1 VEVFCSVPILINWR
15 GMSSKIILINQ
26 LGGGPIMLVSHVKRM
41 MEERG
46 VSITKLMELT
56 GLANETIQ
64 RARRGGGPGQLG
76 SCTLLTLETI
86 AKALKVKIRDLF
98 EED

>member
-1 VEVFCSVPILINWR
+1 
-15 GMSSKIILINQ
+15 
-26 LGGGPIMLVSHVKRM
+26 

-46 VSITKLMELT
+46 VSIVKLMDMT

-76 SCTLLTLETI
+76 SCTLLTLESI
-86 AKALKVKIRDLF
+86 ALALNVKVKDLF
-98 EED
+98 EEE

>member
-1 VEVFCSVPILINWR
+1 
-15 GMSSKIILINQ
+15 
-26 LGGGPIMLVSHVKRM
+26 MLVSHVKRI

-46 VSITKLMELT
+46 ISITKLMELT

-76 SCTLLTLETI
+76 SCSLLTLEAI
-86 AKALKVKIRDLF
+86 ARALDVRICDLF
-98 EED
+98 EEVP